1 MKAKSLSQPAS
12 LYLSPAATLSSSQ
25 VLDTCQKQEGV
36 AGRGGG
42 VAGGGGGAAMLP
54 FSCST
59 SDVLSC
65 IMHVISQGYLRRHD
79 DSPHI
84 VEYLAEDPATP
95 KKGHAQFSF
104 ARTGAGA
111 SGHHGD
117 GLRCEPAL

>member
-12 LYLSPAATLSSSQ
+12 LSLSPAATLSSSQ

-36 AGRGGG
+36 ASRGGG
-42 VAGGGGGAAMLP
+42 VARCAAMLP

-104 ARTGAGA
+104 ARAGAGA
-111 SGHHGD
+111 SGQHGN